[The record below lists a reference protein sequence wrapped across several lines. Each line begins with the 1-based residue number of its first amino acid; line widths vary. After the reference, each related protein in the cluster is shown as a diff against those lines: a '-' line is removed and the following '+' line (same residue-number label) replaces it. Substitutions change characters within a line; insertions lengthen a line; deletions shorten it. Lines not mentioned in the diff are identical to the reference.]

1 MRSWLL
7 CLWLSTAVAVAG
19 EKTVIV
25 VWPFE
30 DVSFLPAQGTG
41 SEEIGEL
48 SMELLTAALVR
59 NPAIDVVE
67 RQQLA
72 KILEE
77 LNLSC
82 SGLADKDACLK
93 VGRIVGAR
101 KMVFGSYFL
110 VGGQVNL
117 LVRRVDVETSEI
129 EKILDRSTPQ
139 DRLPEVL
146 DEIATAIIE

>member
-7 CLWLSTAVAVAG
+7 CLWLSTAVVMAN
-19 EKTVIV
+19 EKTVVV

-30 DVSFLPAQGTG
+30 DITFLPVQGTAPQD
-41 SEEIGEL
+41 IGDL
-48 SMELLTAALVR
+48 SMELLISALLR

-67 RQQLA
+67 RQQLD
-72 KILEE
+72 KVLEE

-110 VGGQVNL
+110 VDGQVNF
-117 LVRRVDVETSEI
+117 LVRRVDVGTSEI
-129 EKILDRSTPQ
+129 EKTVDRTSRQ
-139 DRLPEVL
+139 DRLPEVM
-146 DEIATAIIE
+146 DEIATEIIE